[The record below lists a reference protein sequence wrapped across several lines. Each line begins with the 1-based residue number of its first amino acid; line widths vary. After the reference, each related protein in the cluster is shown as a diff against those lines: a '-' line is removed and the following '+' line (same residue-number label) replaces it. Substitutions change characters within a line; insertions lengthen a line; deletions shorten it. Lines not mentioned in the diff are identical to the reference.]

1 MNIKYD
7 KNDPNLFGEVLKALR
22 KEHGFSQ
29 TAVAEYLE
37 VDRST
42 YTKYELGRLPD
53 IPRLAKLSSLY
64 GISADSMI
72 SVFFPD
78 EENGFSRTAE
88 LGSDDNDSRICI
100 LTKEERL
107 IIEYYRKSLRKSAII
122 DAVQNTYFSDIPEG
136 IPEESEQDDD
146 I

>member
-7 KNDPNLFGEVLKALR
+7 KNDPLLFGKLLKALR
-22 KEHGFSQ
+22 TERGFSQ
-29 TAVAEYLE
+29 TMVAEHLE

-53 IPRLAKLSSLY
+53 IAALAKLSSLY

-72 SVFFPD
+72 SVFFPPEKD
-78 EENGFSRTAE
+78 DKFSRTAE
-88 LGSDDNDSRICI
+88 LGSDDNDARICI

-107 IIEYYRKSLRKSAII
+107 VVEYFRSSLRKTAILNAI
-122 DAVQNTYFSDIPEG
+122 QHSGV
-136 IPEESEQDDD
+136 PEEELFESSEQDT
-146 I
+146 

>member
-1 MNIKYD
+1 MNIEYKP
-7 KNDPNLFGEVLKALR
+7 NDPLIFGELLKELR

-29 TAVAEYLE
+29 TTVAEYLD

-53 IPRLAKLSSLY
+53 ISVLAKLSSLY

-72 SVFFPD
+72 SVFFT
-78 EENGFSRTAE
+78 EEDNEFSRTAT
-88 LGSDDNDSRICI
+88 LGSDDNEAHICI

-107 IIEYYRKSLRKSAII
+107 IIEYYRKSLRKSAIM
-122 DAVQNTYFSDIPEG
+122 DAVQNSFSAVL
-136 IPEESEQDDD
+136 PEEITEETEQDDN